1 MEVSRQAAAPKSAL
15 LQKDT
20 EGKPLIM
27 QVLDQPVHSPSSC
40 SLHVTAEYPPA
51 HVALMLQEELLIE
64 CHTNTGLDDLL
75 RVVQRLNQHH
85 QPTALLKPE
94 ELKSTHHTLICLEK
108 AIHTYQPTEAPQ
120 STAQC
125 IL

>member
-27 QVLDQPVHSPSSC
+27 QVLNQPVHSPSSL

-51 HVALMLQEELLIE
+51 HVALMLQEMLLTLAKSIASV
-64 CHTNTGLDDLL
+64 T
-75 RVVQRLNQHH
+75 
-85 QPTALLKPE
+85 LK
-94 ELKSTHHTLICLEK
+94 LGWMTC
-108 AIHTYQPTEAPQ
+108 
-120 STAQC
+120 
-125 IL
+125 